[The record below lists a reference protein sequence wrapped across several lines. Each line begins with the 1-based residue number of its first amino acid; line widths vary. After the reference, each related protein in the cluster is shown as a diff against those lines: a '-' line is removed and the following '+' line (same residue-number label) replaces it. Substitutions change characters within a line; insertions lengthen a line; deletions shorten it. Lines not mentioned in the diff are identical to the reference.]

1 METETSHADMV
12 KQISLKHFG
21 KEPTEIE
28 RMKTGIDNE
37 VYSVKVGTNDYIFR
51 LNKRESIRGSGFY
64 IPMFKSEGIK
74 VPEII
79 REDYSKETIPYNY
92 QILTKLEGVDI
103 DQVISTLPDEQLKD
117 IAREISI
124 IVKKLI
130 TLPTNKQFGYAGVG
144 REKFRPTWTQVLEEM
159 LTTIKGR
166 TAKTGTVKPEYIDA
180 FQKALDKY
188 ATYFSTVPSQFY
200 YDDMSSKNVI
210 INEGKF
216 NGLVDLDGVEYG
228 DYLEGIGRIKAS
240 WYGTRYGDIY
250 SKAVMDSLNLTEQ
263 QREIVAVYGL
273 LNRIYWL
280 SEIGIQ
286 FNQNTS
292 GVIDTARVESNNKVI
307 DGLINELKL
316 S

>member
-1 METETSHADMV
+1 METENSHNEIV
-12 KQISLKHFG
+12 KQISLKYFN
-21 KEPTEIE
+21 KQPVLIE

-37 VYSVKVGTNDYIFR
+37 VYSVKVGTDDYIFR

-103 DQVISTLPDEQLKD
+103 DQVIDTLSDEQLKD
-117 IAREISI
+117 IANEISI

-130 TLPTNKQFGYAGVG
+130 TLPTNKQFGYAGIG
-144 REKFRPTWTQVLEEM
+144 REKFRPTWINVLEEM
-159 LTTIKGR
+159 LTTIKNR
-166 TAKTGTVKPEYIDA
+166 TAKTGTVKSEYIDM
-180 FQKALDKY
+180 FQKALEKY
-188 ATYFSTVPSQFY
+188 TSYFSIVPSQFY

-210 INEGKF
+210 INDGKF
-216 NGLVDLDGVEYG
+216 NGLVDLDGVAYG

-240 WYGTRYGDIY
+240 WYGTKYGDVY
-250 SKAVMDSLNLTEQ
+250 SQAVMDSLNLTEQ

-280 SEIGIQ
+280 SEVGIQ
-286 FNQNTS
+286 FNQNTTGIVDS
-292 GVIDTARVESNNKVI
+292 KRIESNNKVI
-307 DGLINELKL
+307 DGLISELKL
-316 S
+316 

>member
-1 METETSHADMV
+1 METENSHTEIV
-12 KQISLKHFG
+12 KQISLKHFN
-21 KEPTEIE
+21 KEPVQIE

-37 VYSVKVGTNDYIFR
+37 VYSVRVGTNDYIFR
-51 LNKRESIRGSGFY
+51 LNKRESIKGSGFY
-64 IPMFKSEGIK
+64 IPIFKSKGIK
-74 VPEII
+74 VPDII
-79 REDYSKETIPYNY
+79 AEDYSKETIPYNY
-92 QILTKLEGVDI
+92 QILDKLKGADI
-103 DQVISTLPDEQLKD
+103 DQIINSLSDEELKD
-117 IAREISI
+117 IANEIVT

-130 TLPTNKQFGYAGVG
+130 TLPTNNKFGYAGVG
-144 REKFRPTWTQVLEEM
+144 REKFKLTWMEVVEEM
-159 LTTIKGR
+159 LRTIKDR
-166 TAKTGTVKPEYIDA
+166 TAITATVKPEYLDI

-188 ATYFSTVPSQFY
+188 ASYFSTVPSQFY

-210 INEGKF
+210 INNGKF
-216 NGLVDLDGVEYG
+216 NGLVDLDGVAYG

-240 WYGTRYGDIY
+240 WYGTKYGEVY

-292 GVIDTARVESNNKVI
+292 GVIDTARVESANKVI
-307 DGLINELKL
+307 DGLINELSL
-316 S
+316 